1 LSYKLFCIIAN
12 HTPESCPS
20 NNSTNQVVFRQ
31 IYNKIEANTEKYGIK
46 RIVGFYM
53 AVLEHDRFIILEAN
67 SAHNIEQIYIDS
79 GISSFRQ

>member
-1 LSYKLFCIIAN
+1 LFCILAN
-12 HTPESCPS
+12 HSPESCPS